1 MHDLEFCWF
10 APTAG
15 DYKHVGNLIEQ
26 PSIDYI
32 VELAR
37 KTEEVGFSHILVPIN
52 SRCMDPFI
60 TSSSIVAATKKLKVI
75 VACRPGM
82 ISPQVCATALNTI
95 DNKHSR
101 IHVNVV
107 QGNLFEARKQG
118 YEFGMIIEEE
128 GRMKEFSYCLRN
140 LLENNNS
147 FSFKG
152 NFYNMQ
158 DATVT
163 PKSQLDHRPMMFI
176 GGGDFAMRLSVQF
189 YDYYLT
195 FADSIYNISK
205 YIQQLNK
212 FEEIYNRKIKKGIG
226 VNIVARKTHEEA
238 WQACND
244 LISNVSREKIV
255 KSRFHYLKTNKVA
268 GGHNYLE
275 LKKNNFLLED
285 NLWLGLA
292 LARTGSVSTIFGSYE
307 EVAAK
312 ILNYAQLGISF
323 FNLTGYPLKSE
334 IEHVSEVTKRLSA
347 YVSNNS

>member
-1 MHDLEFCWF
+1 MRNLEFCWF

-15 DYKHVGNLIEQ
+15 DYQCVGKLIEQ

-37 KTEEVGFSHILVPIN
+37 KTEELGFSHILVPVN

-82 ISPQVCATALNTI
+82 ISPQVAATSLNTI
-95 DNKHSR
+95 DNKQSR

-118 YEFGMIIEEE
+118 YEFGEIKQEEE
-128 GRMKEFSYCLRN
+128 RMEEFSYCLKN

-152 NFYNMQ
+152 NFYDIQ

-176 GGGDFAMRLSVQF
+176 GGGNFAMRLSVQY

-195 FADSIYNISK
+195 FADSINTISK
-205 YIQQLNK
+205 YIQQLNEI
-212 FEEIYNRKIKKGIG
+212 EEKYNRKIKKGIG
-226 VNIVARKTHEEA
+226 VNIVARKSHEEA
-238 WQACND
+238 WQACKE
-244 LISNVSREKIV
+244 LISDVSREKIV
-255 KSRFHYLKTNKVA
+255 RSRFHYLKTNKVA

-292 LARTGSVSTIFGSYE
+292 LARTGSVSTIFGSYD
-307 EVAAK
+307 EVAEK
-312 ILNYAQLGISF
+312 IFNYAKLGISF

-334 IEHVSEVTKRLSA
+334 IEHVSEVIKRLSK
-347 YVSNNS
+347 NM